1 MNNTRLIIIIGLIV
15 LLGCSIVG
23 VSIIMNDTNDTTT
36 INPDNEQD
44 DKGLVGGDP
53 VSINMNLGSG
63 ALTTGTLTTGKFC
76 MGSTCID
83 EVKLKILGGGT
94 PVYLRNLSGG
104 KGPLQREKTGEDVG
118 TWGSA
123 GGNATWHIN
132 TSDAINP

>member
-36 INPDNEQD
+36 INPANEQD
-44 DKGLVGGDP
+44 EVVGSDP

-76 MGSTCID
+76 IGSTCID
-83 EVKLKILGGGT
+83 ESQLKILNGGT
-94 PVYLRNLSGG
+94 IYLHNLSGG
-104 KGPLQREKTGEDVG
+104 KGPLRRKHQEDDVG
-118 TWGSA
+118 LWDDYP
-123 GGNATWHIN
+123 GNASWKIGLTL
-132 TSDAINP
+132 